1 MFHLALLS
9 ALLSL
14 LASPLAHARLPPP
27 PPFLPRAA
35 SLRGGS
41 EHGGGFPSGGAAD
54 GGYATDPA
62 YDAYSAAS
70 PAAASPSAYSA
81 AARLSR
87 RVSRM
92 GTSHR
97 QLGFGLCAAGLV
109 TTALGVML
117 FMHKQ
122 LLRLGNLMFV
132 AGFPLVVGPGR
143 TAGYFLQPE
152 KARAT
157 SCLLLGV
164 LLVFWGR
171 PLLGLILEVFGMLN
185 LFGNLFPLV
194 FAMVRRLPVVGD
206 LLSGGAG
213 GGTGRRGREE
223 YGTGG
228 YDYGGG
234 SDYGSEYGG
243 NEYGGN
249 EYGGNEYGGEEWGG
263 GGGGDYNEYGR

>member
-9 ALLSL
+9 ALASL

-27 PPFLPRAA
+27 PSFLPRAA

-41 EHGGGFPSGGAAD
+41 EHGGGFPSGGFPSGGFPSDGAALD

-62 YDAYSAAS
+62 YDPAYDASPGAAS
-70 PAAASPSAYSA
+70 HDAYSA

-223 YGTGG
+223 YGKTGG
-228 YDYGGG
+228 YDYG
-234 SDYGSEYGG
+234 
-243 NEYGGN
+243 
-249 EYGGNEYGGEEWGG
+249 
-263 GGGGDYNEYGR
+263 R